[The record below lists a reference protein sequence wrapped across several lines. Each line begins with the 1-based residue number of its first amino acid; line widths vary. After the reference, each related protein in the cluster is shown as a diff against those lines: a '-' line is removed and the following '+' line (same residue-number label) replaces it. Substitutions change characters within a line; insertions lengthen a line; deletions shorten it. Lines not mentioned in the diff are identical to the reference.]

1 MQITIPTGFKVTPQQ
16 FDQIAEV
23 EEINK
28 LELTASGE
36 LIVMPPTGG
45 DTGRKNSDLNY
56 QIVNWS
62 KQNGMGVCF
71 DSSTLFIL
79 PNGARRSPDVS
90 WLLKSRWNQLSA
102 EEQRKFPPIAPD
114 FVIELVSPSDTLP
127 PRYKEL
133 QLKMTSDPAPSY
145 GARERARMQEYIDN
159 GVRLGWLINPDEK
172 VVEICRSNQP
182 KEIVSNPTV
191 LSGENVLPGF
201 TLDLSEIF

>member
-133 QLKMTSDPAPSY
+133 QLKM
-145 GARERARMQEYIDN
+145 QEYIDN

>member
-1 MQITIPTGFKVTPQQ
+1 MQITIPTGFQVTPQQ
-16 FDQIAEV
+16 FEQIAEV

-45 DTGRKNSDLNY
+45 DTGRKNSDLNF

-62 KQNGMGVCF
+62 KQNGTGVCF

-102 EEQRKFPPIAPD
+102 EDQRKFPPIAPD
-114 FVIELVSPSDTLP
+114 FVIELVSSSDTSLS
-127 PRYKEL
+127 RYKEL
-133 QLKMTSDPAPSY
+133 QFK
-145 GARERARMQEYIDN
+145 MQEYIDN
-159 GVRLGWLINPDEK
+159 GVRLGWLINPDKK
-172 VVEICRSNQP
+172 VVEIFRSNQP
-182 KEIVSNPTV
+182 VEIVSNPTV
-191 LSGENVLPGF
+191 LSGENVLKGF
-201 TLDLSEIF
+201 TLDLTEIF

>member
-16 FDQIAEV
+16 FEQIAEV

-45 DTGRKNSDLNY
+45 DTGRKNSDLNF
-56 QIVNWS
+56 QLVNWS
-62 KQNGMGVCF
+62 RQNGTGVCF
-71 DSSTLFIL
+71 YSSTLFIL

-90 WLLKSRWNQLSA
+90 WLLKSRWERLSA

-114 FVIELVSPSDTLP
+114 FVIELVSPSDTSLT
-127 PRYKEL
+127 RYKEL
-133 QLKMTSDPAPSY
+133 QFK
-145 GARERARMQEYIDN
+145 MQEYIDN

-172 VVEICRSNQP
+172 VVEIFRSNQP
-182 KEIVSNPTV
+182 KEIVSHPTV
-191 LSGENVLPGF
+191 LSGENVLPDF

>member
-1 MQITIPTGFKVTPQQ
+1 MQITIPQGFQVTPQQ
-16 FDQIAEV
+16 FEQIAEV

-45 DTGRKNSDLNY
+45 DTGRKNSDLNF

-62 KQNGMGVCF
+62 KQNGTGVCF

-90 WLLKSRWNQLSA
+90 WLLKSRWNQLST
-102 EEQRKFPPIAPD
+102 EDKRKFPPIAPD
-114 FVIELVSPSDTLP
+114 FVIELVSPSDTSL

-133 QLKMTSDPAPSY
+133 QSK
-145 GARERARMQEYIDN
+145 MQEYIDN
-159 GVRLGWLINPDEK
+159 RVRLGWLINPDKK
-172 VVEICRSNQP
+172 VVEIYRSNQLV
-182 KEIVSNPTV
+182 EVVSNPTV
-191 LSGENVLPGF
+191 LSGENVLKGF
-201 TLDLSEIF
+201 TLDLTEIF

>member
-1 MQITIPTGFKVTPQQ
+1 MQITIPPGFRVTPQQ

-45 DTGRKNSDLNY
+45 DTGRKNSDLNF
-56 QIVNWS
+56 QLVNWS
-62 KQNGMGVCF
+62 KQNGTGVCF

-79 PNGARRSPDVS
+79 PNGARRLRYRVPYGSPDVS

-102 EEQRKFPPIAPD
+102 EDRRKFPPIAPD

-133 QLKMTSDPAPSY
+133 QAK
-145 GARERARMQEYIDN
+145 MQEYIDN

-172 VVEICRSNQP
+172 VVEIFRSNQP
-182 KEIVSNPTV
+182 KEIVSHPSV